1 MNTPEAVTN
10 IAIDLLTYNE
20 DSEMFLAVG
29 EKGTWDAEC
38 GTTVELSEL
47 QDGTYSVVRGRKRY
61 SVEVDIKRKRVTI
74 TRTK

>member
-10 IAIDLLTYNE
+10 ITIDLLTYNE

-29 EKGTWDAEC
+29 DTETFDAER

-47 QDGTYSVVRGRKRY
+47 QDGTYSVVCGRRRY
-61 SVEVDIKRKRVTI
+61 SVEVDIKRKMVTI